1 MQRQLTVIS
10 TLVFFFL
17 EGVGKMMEERSY
29 FPIVREFEKSK
40 NEEKRE
46 RKGKREKVKV

>member
-1 MQRQLTVIS
+1 
-10 TLVFFFL
+10 
-17 EGVGKMMEERSY
+17 MMEERSY
-29 FPIVREFEKSK
+29 FPIVREFEKSN